1 MSVFLCLPVLT
12 QTLCFRLL
20 QVLFSRYCP
29 LLDTGLTLGMRLLY
43 TSVTWCYG
51 ETARAAGQQPAL
63 LTCFAAYCS
72 TCLYWA
78 LYRVAACILSPVGHI

>member
-1 MSVFLCLPVLT
+1 MCGMKTAASSRVPGRLLVLMLTAVPHLC
-12 QTLCFRLL
+12 CL

-51 ETARAAGQQPAL
+51 ELENHGLGSCAAASTLAIQQLRAVQQKN
-63 LTCFAAYCS
+63 
-72 TCLYWA
+72 
-78 LYRVAACILSPVGHI
+78 

>member
-1 MSVFLCLPVLT
+1 MPGRLLTLLLTAVHCLC
-12 QTLCFRLL
+12 CL

-51 ETARAAGQQPAL
+51 ELQVLGL
-63 LTCFAAYCS
+63 GS
-72 TCLYWA
+72 
-78 LYRVAACILSPVGHI
+78 